1 MSCDASDRTDNK
13 ERGKIFFKI
22 KKKNENWKKK
32 TKSKDERI
40 ESDVP

>member
-1 MSCDASDRTDNK
+1 MSCDASGRSDNK
-13 ERGKIFFKI
+13 ERGKYIFMI
-22 KKKNENWKKK
+22 KKKNENWKK

>member
-1 MSCDASDRTDNK
+1 MSCDASGRADNK
-13 ERGKIFFKI
+13 ERGKIYFYD
-22 KKKNENWKKK
+22 KKKEWKLKNK

>member
-1 MSCDASDRTDNK
+1 MSCDASDWTDNK
-13 ERGKIFFKI
+13 ENGKNIFMI
-22 KKKNENWKKK
+22 KKKNENWEK

>member
-1 MSCDASDRTDNK
+1 MSCDASGRADNK
-13 ERGKIFFKI
+13 ERGKNIFMI
-22 KKKNENWKKK
+22 KKKNENCKKK